1 LYYFF
6 SFNISQKKNID
17 NINMILDEL
26 KYLIKDLEEI
36 LLKDKR
42 FRQDYLFKSQV
53 RKIYEQEI
61 KSQPIYIPY
70 MISAPCPTSKS
81 EITNKPEFTNKLEPP
96 NKSDPTSSS
105 TNINN
110 VLNIN
115 NCINLLK
122 PSDDYE
128 EVELDNIKDLLK
140 SQQDA
145 VDITNLYSNRG
156 KLLQLTKDE
165 VEILLKKLDL
175 NDIKGLETRVHL
187 NNFLSIPKYPDWQT
201 FTPNEIK
208 KIIFTESNK
217 LLDSTEKK

>member
-1 LYYFF
+1 
-6 SFNISQKKNID
+6 
-17 NINMILDEL
+17 MILDEL

-61 KSQPIYIPY
+61 KSQPIYVPY
-70 MISAPCPTSKS
+70 MVSAPCLTSKSESTNKS
-81 EITNKPEFTNKLEPP
+81 EITNKPEITNKSE
-96 NKSDPTSSS
+96 S

-165 VEILLKKLDL
+165 IEILLKKLDL

-201 FTPNEIK
+201 FTPDKIK

-217 LLDSTEKK
+217 EQLLDSTEKK